1 MSEITYYLLGGI
13 IAVLVLVGISL
24 MRKVTTAR
32 LGNLLN
38 AVATVFAV
46 VLVLVYHGII
56 KSGLHGLII
65 IFGGMAIGAAIGLVL
80 AYRVKM
86 IQMPE
91 MVALLNGLGGAASAL
106 IGAITVFN
114 LSTAYPVF
122 ELTTAVLALMVGV
135 VTFVGS
141 MIAAGKLAK
150 IISGKSIILQ
160 NHSLITTCSLVLLII
175 AIILNIV
182 LPSIITTMLVTV
194 IGIFFSIVFVIRV
207 GGADMPVTISLLNS
221 LSGVAG
227 ALAGLALGDIPLIA
241 LGSIVGSS
249 GLVLTQI
256 MSKAMNRPLKDILI
270 GISPSQ
276 ETPTVKAED
285 VPKEGDSPEDVTDEF
300 LENLLKNAKRVIIVP
315 GYGMALAQAQ
325 HLVERLAR
333 MLEDRGSE
341 VIFAIHPVAGRM
353 PGHMN
358 ILLAEAGV
366 DYDKL
371 YEMDDVNPM
380 FETCD
385 CAIIVGANDVVN
397 PAAREAVGTPIY
409 GMPILNVDYAKH
421 VIICNY
427 DKKPG
432 YSGIDNPMYHKT
444 NGISMLLGDA
454 KDSLSRLINL
464 IK

>member
-1 MSEITYYLLGGI
+1 
-13 IAVLVLVGISL
+13 
-24 MRKVTTAR
+24 
-32 LGNLLN
+32 
-38 AVATVFAV
+38 
-46 VLVLVYHGII
+46 
-56 KSGLHGLII
+56 
-65 IFGGMAIGAAIGLVL
+65 
-80 AYRVKM
+80 
-86 IQMPE
+86 MPE
-91 MVALLNGLGGAASAL
+91 MVALLNGVGGAASAL
-106 IGAITVFN
+106 IGAITIFN
-114 LSTAYPVF
+114 LTTDYPLF
-122 ELTTAVLALMVGV
+122 EKTTAVLALAVGII
-135 VTFVGS
+135 TFVGS

-150 IISGKSIILQ
+150 ILDGKSVILKQ
-160 NHSLITTCSLVLLII
+160 HSLITILLLGLLVTS
-175 AIILNIV
+175 IILNI
-182 LPSIITTMLVTV
+182 LFPSIVTILLVTV
-194 IGIFFSIVFVIRV
+194 FSNFFSIVFVIRV

-227 ALAGLALGDIPLIA
+227 ALAGLALANIPLIA
-241 LGSIVGSS
+241 IGSIVGSS

-270 GISPSQ
+270 GIPLNQ
-276 ETPTVKAED
+276 DTPTRIQEKLQE
-285 VPKEGDSPEDVTDEF
+285 EGSPEDVTDEF
-300 LENLLKNAKRVIIVP
+300 LEKLLKNSKRVIIVP

-333 MLEDRGSE
+333 MLEDRGAE

-371 YEMDDVNPM
+371 YEMDDVNPL
-380 FETCD
+380 FETCE

-444 NGISMLLGDA
+444 KGISMLLGDA
-454 KDSLSRLINL
+454 KDSLNRLINL

>member
-1 MSEITYYLLGGI
+1 MSELSYYLFGGI
-13 IAVLVLVGISL
+13 IAVLVLWGISL
-24 MRKVTTAR
+24 MRKVPSAR
-32 LGNLLN
+32 LGNLIN
-38 AVATVFAV
+38 AIATVLAV
-46 VLVLVYHGII
+46 VLVLVYHDII
-56 KSGLHGLII
+56 KSGFHGLII
-65 IFGGMAIGAAIGLVL
+65 IFGGMAIGSFIGLLL

-91 MVALLNGLGGAASAL
+91 MVALLNGVGGAASAL
-106 IGAITVFN
+106 IGAITIFN
-114 LSTAYPVF
+114 LTTDYPLF
-122 ELTTAVLALMVGV
+122 EKTTAVLALAVGII
-135 VTFVGS
+135 TFVGS

-150 IISGKSIILQ
+150 ILDGKSVILKQ
-160 NHSLITTCSLVLLII
+160 HSLITILLLGLLVTS
-175 AIILNIV
+175 IILNI
-182 LPSIITTMLVTV
+182 LFPSIVTILLVTV
-194 IGIFFSIVFVIRV
+194 FSNFFSIVFVIRV

-227 ALAGLALGDIPLIA
+227 ALAGLALANIPLIA
-241 LGSIVGSS
+241 IGSIVGSS

-270 GISPSQ
+270 GIPLNQ
-276 ETPTVKAED
+276 DTPTRIQEKLQE
-285 VPKEGDSPEDVTDEF
+285 EGSPEDVTDEF
-300 LENLLKNAKRVIIVP
+300 LEKLLKNSKKVIIVP

-333 MLEDRGSE
+333 MLEDRGAE

-371 YEMDDVNPM
+371 YEMDDVNPL
-380 FETCD
+380 FETCE

-444 NGISMLLGDA
+444 KGISMLLGDA
-454 KDSLSRLINL
+454 KDSLNRLINL

>member
-1 MSEITYYLLGGI
+1 MSELSYYLFGGI
-13 IAVLVLVGISL
+13 IAVLVLWGISL
-24 MRKVTTAR
+24 MRKVPSAR
-32 LGNLLN
+32 LGNLIN
-38 AVATVFAV
+38 AIATVLAV
-46 VLVLVYHGII
+46 VLVLVYHDII
-56 KSGLHGLII
+56 KSGFHGLII
-65 IFGGMAIGAAIGLVL
+65 IFGGMAIGSFIGLLL

-91 MVALLNGLGGAASAL
+91 MVALLNGVGGAASAL
-106 IGAITVFN
+106 IGAITIFN
-114 LSTAYPVF
+114 LTTDYPLF
-122 ELTTAVLALMVGV
+122 EKTTAVLALAVGII
-135 VTFVGS
+135 TFVGS

-150 IISGKSIILQ
+150 ILDGKSVILKQ
-160 NHSLITTCSLVLLII
+160 HSLITILLLGLLVTS
-175 AIILNIV
+175 IILNI
-182 LPSIITTMLVTV
+182 LFPSIVTILLVTV
-194 IGIFFSIVFVIRV
+194 FSNFFSIVFVIRV

-227 ALAGLALGDIPLIA
+227 ALAGLALANIPLIA
-241 LGSIVGSS
+241 IGSIVGSS

-270 GISPSQ
+270 GIPLNQ
-276 ETPTVKAED
+276 DTPTRIQEKLQE
-285 VPKEGDSPEDVTDEF
+285 EGSPEDVTDEF
-300 LENLLKNAKRVIIVP
+300 LEKLLKNSKRVIIVP

-333 MLEDRGSE
+333 MLEDRGAE

-371 YEMDDVNPM
+371 YEMDDVNPL
-380 FETCD
+380 FETCE

-432 YSGIDNPMYHKT
+432 YSWIDNPMYHKT
-444 NGISMLLGDA
+444 KGISMLLGDA
-454 KDSLSRLINL
+454 KDSLNRLINL

>member
-1 MSEITYYLLGGI
+1 MSELSYYLFGGI
-13 IAVLVLVGISL
+13 IAVLVLWGISL
-24 MRKVTTAR
+24 MRKVPSAR
-32 LGNLLN
+32 LGNLIN
-38 AVATVFAV
+38 AIATVLAV
-46 VLVLVYHGII
+46 VLVLVYHDII
-56 KSGLHGLII
+56 KSGFHGLII
-65 IFGGMAIGAAIGLVL
+65 IFGGMAIGSFIGLLL

-91 MVALLNGLGGAASAL
+91 MVALLNGVGGAASAL
-106 IGAITVFN
+106 IGAITIFN
-114 LSTAYPVF
+114 LTTDYPLF
-122 ELTTAVLALMVGV
+122 EKTTAVLALAVGII
-135 VTFVGS
+135 TFVGS

-150 IISGKSIILQ
+150 ILDGKSVILKQ
-160 NHSLITTCSLVLLII
+160 HSLITILLLGLLVTS
-175 AIILNIV
+175 IILNI
-182 LPSIITTMLVTV
+182 LFPSIVTILLVTV
-194 IGIFFSIVFVIRV
+194 FSNFFSIVFVIRV

-227 ALAGLALGDIPLIA
+227 ALAGLALANIPLIA
-241 LGSIVGSS
+241 IGSIVGSS

-270 GISPSQ
+270 GIPLNQ
-276 ETPTVKAED
+276 DTPTRIQEKLQE
-285 VPKEGDSPEDVTDEF
+285 EGSPEDVTDEF
-300 LENLLKNAKRVIIVP
+300 LEKLLKNSKRVIIVP
-315 GYGMALAQAQ
+315 GYGMALAQTQ

-333 MLEDRGSE
+333 MLEDRGAE

-371 YEMDDVNPM
+371 YEMDDVNPL
-380 FETCD
+380 FETCE

-444 NGISMLLGDA
+444 KGISMLLGDA
-454 KDSLSRLINL
+454 KDSLNRLINL

>member
-1 MSEITYYLLGGI
+1 MSELSYYLFGGI
-13 IAVLVLVGISL
+13 IAVLVLWGISL
-24 MRKVTTAR
+24 MRKVPSAR
-32 LGNLLN
+32 LGNLIN
-38 AVATVFAV
+38 AIATVLAV
-46 VLVLVYHGII
+46 VLVLVYHDII
-56 KSGLHGLII
+56 KSGFHGLII
-65 IFGGMAIGAAIGLVL
+65 IFGGMAIGSFIGLLL

-91 MVALLNGLGGAASAL
+91 MVALLNGVGGAASAL
-106 IGAITVFN
+106 IGAITIFN
-114 LSTAYPVF
+114 LTTDYPLF
-122 ELTTAVLALMVGV
+122 EKTTAVLALAVGII
-135 VTFVGS
+135 TFVGS

-150 IISGKSIILQ
+150 ILDGKSVILKQ
-160 NHSLITTCSLVLLII
+160 HSLITILLLGLLVTS
-175 AIILNIV
+175 IILNI
-182 LPSIITTMLVTV
+182 LFPSIVTILLVTV
-194 IGIFFSIVFVIRV
+194 FSNFFSIVFVIRV

-227 ALAGLALGDIPLIA
+227 ALAGLALANIPLIA
-241 LGSIVGSS
+241 IGSIVGSS

-270 GISPSQ
+270 GIPLNQDTSTRIQ
-276 ETPTVKAED
+276 EKLQE
-285 VPKEGDSPEDVTDEF
+285 EGSPEDVTDVF
-300 LENLLKNAKRVIIVP
+300 LEKLLKNSKRVIIVP

-333 MLEDRGSE
+333 MLEDRGAE

-371 YEMDDVNPM
+371 YEMDDVNPL
-380 FETCD
+380 FETCE

-444 NGISMLLGDA
+444 KGISMLLGDA
-454 KDSLSRLINL
+454 KDSLNRLINL

>member
-150 IISGKSIILQ
+150 IISGKSIIWK
-160 NHSLITTCSLVLLII
+160 NHSLITTCSLVLFII

>member
-1 MSEITYYLLGGI
+1 MSELSYYLFGGI
-13 IAVLVLVGISL
+13 IAVLVLWGISL
-24 MRKVTTAR
+24 MRKVPSAR
-32 LGNLLN
+32 LGNLIN
-38 AVATVFAV
+38 AIATVLAV
-46 VLVLVYHGII
+46 VLVLVYHDII
-56 KSGLHGLII
+56 KSGFHGLII
-65 IFGGMAIGAAIGLVL
+65 IFGGMAIGSFIGLLL

-91 MVALLNGLGGAASAL
+91 MVALLNGVGGAASAL
-106 IGAITVFN
+106 IGAITIFN
-114 LSTAYPVF
+114 LTTDYPLF
-122 ELTTAVLALMVGV
+122 EKTTAVLALAVGII
-135 VTFVGS
+135 TFVGS

-150 IISGKSIILQ
+150 ILDGKSVILKQ
-160 NHSLITTCSLVLLII
+160 HSLITILLLGLLVTS
-175 AIILNIV
+175 IILNI
-182 LPSIITTMLVTV
+182 LFPSIVTILLVTV
-194 IGIFFSIVFVIRV
+194 FSNFFSIVFVIRV

-227 ALAGLALGDIPLIA
+227 ALAGLALANIPLIA
-241 LGSIVGSS
+241 IGSIVGSS

-270 GISPSQ
+270 GIPLNQ
-276 ETPTVKAED
+276 DTPTRIQEKLQE
-285 VPKEGDSPEDVTDEF
+285 EGSPEDVTDEF
-300 LENLLKNAKRVIIVP
+300 LEKLLKNSKRVIIVP

-333 MLEDRGSE
+333 MLEDRGAE

-371 YEMDDVNPM
+371 YEMDDVNPL
-380 FETCD
+380 FETCE

-409 GMPILNVDYAKH
+409 RMPILNVDYAKH

-444 NGISMLLGDA
+444 KGISMLLGDA
-454 KDSLSRLINL
+454 KDSLNRLINL

>member
-1 MSEITYYLLGGI
+1 MSELSYYLFGGI
-13 IAVLVLVGISL
+13 IAVLVLWGISL
-24 MRKVTTAR
+24 IRKVPSAR
-32 LGNLLN
+32 LGNLIN
-38 AVATVFAV
+38 AIATVLAV
-46 VLVLVYHGII
+46 VLVLVYHDII
-56 KSGLHGLII
+56 KSGFHGLII
-65 IFGGMAIGAAIGLVL
+65 IFGGMAIGSFIGLLL

-91 MVALLNGLGGAASAL
+91 MVALLNGVGGAASAL
-106 IGAITVFN
+106 IGAITIFN
-114 LSTAYPVF
+114 LTTDYPLF
-122 ELTTAVLALMVGV
+122 EKTTAVLALAVGII
-135 VTFVGS
+135 TFVGS

-150 IISGKSIILQ
+150 ILDGKSVILKQ
-160 NHSLITTCSLVLLII
+160 HSLITILLLGLLVTS
-175 AIILNIV
+175 IILNI
-182 LPSIITTMLVTV
+182 LFPSIVTILLVTV
-194 IGIFFSIVFVIRV
+194 FSNFFSIVFVIRV

-227 ALAGLALGDIPLIA
+227 ALAGLALANIPLIA
-241 LGSIVGSS
+241 IGSIVGSS

-270 GISPSQ
+270 GIPLNQ
-276 ETPTVKAED
+276 DTPTRIQEKLQE
-285 VPKEGDSPEDVTDEF
+285 EGSPEDVTDEF
-300 LENLLKNAKRVIIVP
+300 LEKLLKNSKRVIIVP

-333 MLEDRGSE
+333 MLEDRGAE

-371 YEMDDVNPM
+371 YEMDDVNPL
-380 FETCD
+380 FETCE

-444 NGISMLLGDA
+444 KGISMLLGDA
-454 KDSLSRLINL
+454 KDSLNRLINL

>member
-1 MSEITYYLLGGI
+1 MSELSYYLFGGI
-13 IAVLVLVGISL
+13 IAVLVLWGISL
-24 MRKVTTAR
+24 MRKVPSAR
-32 LGNLLN
+32 LGNLIN
-38 AVATVFAV
+38 AIATVLAV
-46 VLVLVYHGII
+46 VLVLVYHDII
-56 KSGLHGLII
+56 KSGFHGLII
-65 IFGGMAIGAAIGLVL
+65 IFGGMAIGSFIGLLL

-91 MVALLNGLGGAASAL
+91 MVALLNGVGGAASAL
-106 IGAITVFN
+106 IGAITIFN
-114 LSTAYPVF
+114 LTTDYPLF
-122 ELTTAVLALMVGV
+122 EKTTAVLALAVGII
-135 VTFVGS
+135 TFVGS

-150 IISGKSIILQ
+150 ILDGKSVILKQ
-160 NHSLITTCSLVLLII
+160 HSLITILLLGLLVTS
-175 AIILNIV
+175 IILNI
-182 LPSIITTMLVTV
+182 LFPSIVTILLVTV
-194 IGIFFSIVFVIRV
+194 FSNFFSIVFVIRV

-227 ALAGLALGDIPLIA
+227 ALAGLALANIPLIA
-241 LGSIVGSS
+241 IGSIVGSS

-270 GISPSQ
+270 GIPLNQ
-276 ETPTVKAED
+276 DTPTRIQEKLQE
-285 VPKEGDSPEDVTDEF
+285 EGSPEDVTDEF
-300 LENLLKNAKRVIIVP
+300 LEKLLKNSKRVIIVP
-315 GYGMALAQAQ
+315 GYGMALTQAQ

-333 MLEDRGSE
+333 MLEDRGAE

-371 YEMDDVNPM
+371 YEMDDVNPL
-380 FETCD
+380 FETCE

-444 NGISMLLGDA
+444 KGISMLLGDA
-454 KDSLSRLINL
+454 KDSLNRLINL

>member
-1 MSEITYYLLGGI
+1 MSELSYYLFGGI
-13 IAVLVLVGISL
+13 IAVLVLWGISL
-24 MRKVTTAR
+24 MRKVPSAR
-32 LGNLLN
+32 LGNLIN
-38 AVATVFAV
+38 AIATVLAV
-46 VLVLVYHGII
+46 VLVLVYHDII
-56 KSGLHGLII
+56 KSGFHGLII
-65 IFGGMAIGAAIGLVL
+65 IFGGMAIGSFIGLLL

-91 MVALLNGLGGAASAL
+91 MVALLNGVGGAASAL
-106 IGAITVFN
+106 IGAITIFN
-114 LSTAYPVF
+114 LTTDYPLF
-122 ELTTAVLALMVGV
+122 EKTTAVLALAVGII
-135 VTFVGS
+135 TFVGS

-150 IISGKSIILQ
+150 ILDGKSVILKQ
-160 NHSLITTCSLVLLII
+160 HSLITILLLGLLVTS
-175 AIILNIV
+175 IILNI
-182 LPSIITTMLVTV
+182 LFPSIVTILLVTV
-194 IGIFFSIVFVIRV
+194 FSNFFSIVFVIRV
-207 GGADMPVTISLLNS
+207 GGADMPVTILLLNS

-227 ALAGLALGDIPLIA
+227 ALAGLALANIPLIA
-241 LGSIVGSS
+241 IGSIVGSS

-270 GISPSQ
+270 GIPLNQ
-276 ETPTVKAED
+276 DTPTRIQEKLQE
-285 VPKEGDSPEDVTDEF
+285 EGSPEDVTDEF
-300 LENLLKNAKRVIIVP
+300 LEKLLKNSKRVIIVP

-333 MLEDRGSE
+333 MLEDRGAE

-371 YEMDDVNPM
+371 YEMDDVNPL
-380 FETCD
+380 FETCE

-444 NGISMLLGDA
+444 KGISMLLGDA
-454 KDSLSRLINL
+454 KDSLNRLINL

>member
-150 IISGKSIILQ
+150 IISGKSIIWK

-194 IGIFFSIVFVIRV
+194 ICIFFSIVFVIRV

>member
-1 MSEITYYLLGGI
+1 MSELSYYLFGGI
-13 IAVLVLVGISL
+13 IAVLVLWGISL
-24 MRKVTTAR
+24 MRKVPSAR
-32 LGNLLN
+32 LGNLIN
-38 AVATVFAV
+38 AIATVLAV
-46 VLVLVYHGII
+46 VLVLVYHDII
-56 KSGLHGLII
+56 KSGFHGLII
-65 IFGGMAIGAAIGLVL
+65 IFGGMAIGSFIGLLL

-91 MVALLNGLGGAASAL
+91 MVALLNGVGGAASAL
-106 IGAITVFN
+106 IGAITIFN
-114 LSTAYPVF
+114 LTTDYPLF
-122 ELTTAVLALMVGV
+122 EKTTAVLALAVGII
-135 VTFVGS
+135 TFVGS

-150 IISGKSIILQ
+150 ILDGKSVILKQ
-160 NHSLITTCSLVLLII
+160 HSLITILLLGLLVTS
-175 AIILNIV
+175 IILNI
-182 LPSIITTMLVTV
+182 LFPSIVTILLVTV
-194 IGIFFSIVFVIRV
+194 FSNFFSIVFVIRV

-227 ALAGLALGDIPLIA
+227 ALAGLALANIPLIA
-241 LGSIVGSS
+241 IGSIVGSS

-270 GISPSQ
+270 GIPLNQ
-276 ETPTVKAED
+276 DTPTRIQEKLQE
-285 VPKEGDSPEDVTDEF
+285 EGSPEDVTDEF
-300 LENLLKNAKRVIIVP
+300 LEKLLKNSKRVIIVP

-333 MLEDRGSE
+333 MLEDRGAE

-371 YEMDDVNPM
+371 YEMDDVNPL
-380 FETCD
+380 FETCE

-444 NGISMLLGDA
+444 KGISMLLGDA
-454 KDSLSRLINL
+454 KDSLNRLINL

>member
-1 MSEITYYLLGGI
+1 MSELSYYLFGGI
-13 IAVLVLVGISL
+13 IAVLVLWGISL
-24 MRKVTTAR
+24 MRKVPSAR
-32 LGNLLN
+32 LGNLIN
-38 AVATVFAV
+38 AIATVLAV
-46 VLVLVYHGII
+46 VLVLVYHDII
-56 KSGLHGLII
+56 KSGFHGLII
-65 IFGGMAIGAAIGLVL
+65 IFGGMAIGSFIGLLL

-91 MVALLNGLGGAASAL
+91 MVALLNGVGGAASAL
-106 IGAITVFN
+106 IGAITIFN
-114 LSTAYPVF
+114 LTTDYPLF
-122 ELTTAVLALMVGV
+122 EKTTAVLALAVGII
-135 VTFVGS
+135 TFVGS

-150 IISGKSIILQ
+150 ILDGKSVILKQ
-160 NHSLITTCSLVLLII
+160 HSLITILLLGLLVTS
-175 AIILNIV
+175 IILNI
-182 LPSIITTMLVTV
+182 LFPSIVTILLVTV
-194 IGIFFSIVFVIRV
+194 FSNFFSIVFVIRV

-227 ALAGLALGDIPLIA
+227 ALAGLALANIPLIA
-241 LGSIVGSS
+241 IGSIVGSS

-270 GISPSQ
+270 GIPLNQ
-276 ETPTVKAED
+276 DTPTRIQEKLQE
-285 VPKEGDSPEDVTDEF
+285 EGSPEYVTDEF
-300 LENLLKNAKRVIIVP
+300 LEKLLKNSKRVIIVP

-333 MLEDRGSE
+333 MLEDRGAE

-371 YEMDDVNPM
+371 YEMDDVNPL
-380 FETCD
+380 FETCE

-444 NGISMLLGDA
+444 KGISMLLGDA
-454 KDSLSRLINL
+454 KDSLNRLINL

>member
-1 MSEITYYLLGGI
+1 MSELSYYLFGGI
-13 IAVLVLVGISL
+13 IAVLVLWGISL
-24 MRKVTTAR
+24 MRKVPSSR
-32 LGNLLN
+32 LGNLIN
-38 AVATVFAV
+38 AIATVLAV
-46 VLVLVYHGII
+46 VLVLVYHDII
-56 KSGLHGLII
+56 KSGFHGLII
-65 IFGGMAIGAAIGLVL
+65 IFGGMAIGSFIGLLL

-91 MVALLNGLGGAASAL
+91 MVALLNGVGGAASAL
-106 IGAITVFN
+106 IGAITIFN
-114 LSTAYPVF
+114 LTTDYPLF
-122 ELTTAVLALMVGV
+122 EKTTAVLALAVGII
-135 VTFVGS
+135 TFVGS

-150 IISGKSIILQ
+150 ILDGKSVILKQ
-160 NHSLITTCSLVLLII
+160 HSLITILLLGLLVTS
-175 AIILNIV
+175 IILNI
-182 LPSIITTMLVTV
+182 LFPSIVTILLVTV
-194 IGIFFSIVFVIRV
+194 FSNFFSIVFVIRV

-227 ALAGLALGDIPLIA
+227 ALAGLALANIPLIA
-241 LGSIVGSS
+241 IGSIVGSS

-270 GISPSQ
+270 GIPLNQ
-276 ETPTVKAED
+276 DTPTRIQEKLQE
-285 VPKEGDSPEDVTDEF
+285 EGSPEDVTDEF
-300 LENLLKNAKRVIIVP
+300 LEKLLKNSKRVIIVP

-333 MLEDRGSE
+333 MLEDRGAE

-371 YEMDDVNPM
+371 YEMDDVNPL
-380 FETCD
+380 FETCE

-444 NGISMLLGDA
+444 KGISMLLGDA
-454 KDSLSRLINL
+454 KDSLNRLINL